1 MCHWDKEQNTG
12 FFWYIYGKTD
22 QQKLIYMLNNKISNL
37 MSNIE
42 ELEQRNLELIY
53 QITIRKSEIW
63 ELQKDRN
70 VRKPLKFIYK

>member
-1 MCHWDKEQNTG
+1 M
-12 FFWYIYGKTD
+12 D